1 MRPCY
6 GLIACAAAC
15 WAELVAYAPQPLQF
29 LDCPDDIGGR
39 LLHCRGVRP
48 TDAAWR
54 AWGMR
59 ATPRDAAN
67 FTDWER
73 ARVPLA
79 RIPRT
84 AVVEN
89 ASAAA
94 AVLQCRDAVE
104 AAILADAEV
113 LGRIPYAAVVARI
126 TVAIRGA
133 IVGAVHR
140 LGARGAHFCAA
151 AAPLHRSGY
160 DYKEP
165 AQLQFTHNLGATLWN
180 GAVCPGRSGNRLAF
194 TYEKDEPPRCRA
206 YPTDGVADE
215 TYVFWPSYCH
225 GPAEPPESHREAA
238 LAPLLLRAGARHAFL
253 DCDACAELSSSLRA
267 GSGAAQELL
276 AALDPKDRGH
286 ATIAHAAG
294 AVLAHEFV
302 ARRTPLDGW
311 EHGAPGAKA
320 REAFA
325 DLLESFV
332 HPGLM
337 HGFLYTLV
345 AERERAVRAFGTSSE
360 AWGYD
365 LCAGLFDAGTGGFA
379 YADPLTAQFDQ
390 CAHGVGHG
398 LYLARRTCGE
408 YGPVGAGAA
417 RERWSAMCVNGW
429 RMEHI
434 LWRTRRVGFAYP
446 R

>member
-15 WAELVAYAPQPLQF
+15 WAELVAYAPQPLQY

-133 IVGAVHR
+133 IVGA
-140 LGARGAHFCAA
+140 
-151 AAPLHRSGY
+151 
-160 DYKEP
+160 
-165 AQLQFTHNLGATLWN
+165 
-180 GAVCPGRSGNRLAF
+180 
-194 TYEKDEPPRCRA
+194 
-206 YPTDGVADE
+206 
-215 TYVFWPSYCH
+215 
-225 GPAEPPESHREAA
+225 
-238 LAPLLLRAGARHAFL
+238 
-253 DCDACAELSSSLRA
+253 CAEIKVSRPLRF
-267 GSGAAQELL
+267 GA
-276 AALDPKDRGH
+276 D
-286 ATIAHAAG
+286 
-294 AVLAHEFV
+294 
-302 ARRTPLDGW
+302 
-311 EHGAPGAKA
+311 
-320 REAFA
+320 
-325 DLLESFV
+325 
-332 HPGLM
+332 
-337 HGFLYTLV
+337 
-345 AERERAVRAFGTSSE
+345 
-360 AWGYD
+360 
-365 LCAGLFDAGTGGFA
+365 
-379 YADPLTAQFDQ
+379 
-390 CAHGVGHG
+390 
-398 LYLARRTCGE
+398 
-408 YGPVGAGAA
+408 
-417 RERWSAMCVNGW
+417 
-429 RMEHI
+429 
-434 LWRTRRVGFAYP
+434 
-446 R
+446 

>member
-1 MRPCY
+1 MRR
-6 GLIACAAAC
+6 GSLLACAAAC
-15 WAELVAYAPQPLQF
+15 WGQPCDYAPQPLQY
-29 LDCPDDIGGR
+29 LDCADDIKGR
-39 LLHCRGVRP
+39 LLHCKNVRP

-54 AWGMR
+54 AWGIKV
-59 ATPRDAAN
+59 TPRDAAN

-73 ARVPLA
+73 ARIPLA

-84 AVVEN
+84 EVVEN

-104 AAILADAEV
+104 AALLADATV
-113 LGRIPYAAVVARI
+113 LADVPYAAAVARLA
-126 TVAIRGA
+126 VAIRGA
-133 IVGAVHR
+133 IVGVVRR
-140 LGARGAHFCAA
+140 LGARGAHWCAA

-160 DYKEP
+160 AYSEP
-165 AQLQFTHNLGATLWN
+165 DQLQFTHNLGAVLWN
-180 GAVCPGRSGNRLAF
+180 GAICPGRAGTRLAF
-194 TYEKDEPPRCRA
+194 TYANESRCRA
-206 YPTDGVADE
+206 YPAAGVADE
-215 TYVFWPSYCH
+215 TYAFWPRYCH
-225 GPAEPPESHREAA
+225 GPAEPPEQHRVS
-238 LAPLLLRAGARHAFL
+238 PLLLRTGGRHVFM
-253 DCDACAELSSSLRA
+253 DCDACTELSTALRR

-286 ATIAHAAG
+286 ASVAHAAG

-311 EHGAPGAKA
+311 EHDAEGSKA
-320 REAFA
+320 RAAFD
-325 DLLESFV
+325 DLLENYV

-360 AWGYD
+360 AWGYE
-365 LCAGLFDAGTGGFA
+365 LCEGLFDAGTGGFA

-408 YGPVGAGAA
+408 YGPVGGGAA
-417 RERWSAMCVNGW
+417 RARWAAMCVNGW
-429 RMEHI
+429 RMEHV

-446 R
+446 AV

>member
-1 MRPCY
+1 M
-6 GLIACAAAC
+6 IA
-15 WAELVAYAPQPLQF
+15 EPV
-29 LDCPDDIGGR
+29 
-39 LLHCRGVRP
+39 HP
-48 TDAAWR
+48 T
-54 AWGMR
+54 
-59 ATPRDAAN
+59 TNP
-67 FTDWER
+67 
-73 ARVPLA
+73 
-79 RIPRT
+79 
-84 AVVEN
+84 
-89 ASAAA
+89 
-94 AVLQCRDAVE
+94 CRDLLGVG
-104 AAILADAEV
+104 DASVGE
-113 LGRIPYAAVVARI
+113 
-126 TVAIRGA
+126 GA
-133 IVGAVHR
+133 
-140 LGARGAHFCAA
+140 
-151 AAPLHRSGY
+151 
-160 DYKEP
+160 
-165 AQLQFTHNLGATLWN
+165 
-180 GAVCPGRSGNRLAF
+180 LAF
-194 TYEKDEPPRCRA
+194 
-206 YPTDGVADE
+206 
-215 TYVFWPSYCH
+215 
-225 GPAEPPESHREAA
+225 
-238 LAPLLLRAGARHAFL
+238 
-253 DCDACAELSSSLRA
+253 
-267 GSGAAQELL
+267 AQELL

-417 RERWSAMCVNGW
+417 TKSINNVLNSAHLLLATEGMLALKSYGVSPATALEAINGGSG
-429 RMEHI
+429 MS
-434 LWRTRRVGFAYP
+434 LQTTRLPDNVLSRKFSYGFALGLMVEALTSALGGFGRKDGPTQHGASVTLLLFDPEAFGGREDFTAESSFLAAACRAANVPEGATQVRIPGARGLDARRKALAEGVALYP
-446 R
+446 GIMERLAEWAERLGVEVPDPLN

>member
-1 MRPCY
+1 MPRR
-6 GLIACAAAC
+6 
-15 WAELVAYAPQPLQF
+15 WTAP
-29 LDCPDDIGGR
+29 
-39 LLHCRGVRP
+39 
-48 TDAAWR
+48 
-54 AWGMR
+54 
-59 ATPRDAAN
+59 
-67 FTDWER
+67 
-73 ARVPLA
+73 
-79 RIPRT
+79 
-84 AVVEN
+84 
-89 ASAAA
+89 
-94 AVLQCRDAVE
+94 
-104 AAILADAEV
+104 
-113 LGRIPYAAVVARI
+113 
-126 TVAIRGA
+126 
-133 IVGAVHR
+133 
-140 LGARGAHFCAA
+140 
-151 AAPLHRSGY
+151 
-160 DYKEP
+160 
-165 AQLQFTHNLGATLWN
+165 
-180 GAVCPGRSGNRLAF
+180 
-194 TYEKDEPPRCRA
+194 
-206 YPTDGVADE
+206 
-215 TYVFWPSYCH
+215 
-225 GPAEPPESHREAA
+225 
-238 LAPLLLRAGARHAFL
+238 
-253 DCDACAELSSSLRA
+253 
-267 GSGAAQELL
+267 
-276 AALDPKDRGH
+276 
-286 ATIAHAAG
+286 TIAHAAG

-311 EHGAPGAKA
+311 EHDAPGAKA

-417 RERWSAMCVNGW
+417 RERWAAMCVNGW